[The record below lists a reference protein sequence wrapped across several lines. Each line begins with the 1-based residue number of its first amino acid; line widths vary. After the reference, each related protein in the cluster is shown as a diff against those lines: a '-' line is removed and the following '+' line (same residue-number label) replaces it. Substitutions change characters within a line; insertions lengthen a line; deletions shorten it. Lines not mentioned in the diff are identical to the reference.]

1 MMYSHRVRDMC
12 LHYVRVKLRG
22 TPAGRDPDA
31 VLGLWQFVEDRGARF
46 LDPCLTDFL
55 IMSVDLSATLIV
67 YIFLAC
73 FDVVSERER
82 DVVCFVL
89 DLLSSY
95 LTQRQDVMARELP
108 MTQNVVL
115 LAQIYAHELCIM
127 AAYYRQ
133 ESEGFS
139 WSNQSDPGTLLNTV
153 LLPLI
158 QNLTHDQHQNII
170 YTLEEA
176 EMILAYPLDML
187 DELITS
193 WKSSK
198 RNREL
203 AMRLNRT
210 APSPNQKRPSGNTPR
225 SECRKEMELLSSSNS
240 QRPGPRTKSRTFRL
254 TLPNLAI
261 GTRIN
266 SFSSRDQKRESWGID
281 PYHVVDEAF
290 EKELQ
295 ELVEYGPDVDCLC
308 HTGHLCF
315 IHAEGHPCD
324 YEPKPKFPNSR
335 ELKRR
340 LKSGLKMIIA
350 SR

>member
-1 MMYSHRVRDMC
+1 MYSHRVRDMC

-95 LTQRQDVMARELP
+95 DVMARELP

-127 AAYYRQ
+127 AAYYRR

-139 WSNQSDPGTLLNTV
+139 WSNQSDPSTLLNTV

-187 DELITS
+187 EELITS

-198 RNREL
+198 RN
-203 AMRLNRT
+203 
-210 APSPNQKRPSGNTPR
+210 Q
-225 SECRKEMELLSSSNS
+225 CRKEMELLSSSNS